1 MDTAYKTTLELDKVL
16 NRAVQLCACQETKEM
31 MQALEPAPTI
41 EDERYDLTQTNA
53 INALLIKNGS
63 PRFGSVREVRRIV
76 AHARKGGILSM
87 GELLEIAATL
97 RNFSGL
103 SQWYGLS
110 EHEMLPT
117 DDLFFAL
124 APQPV
129 LEKQISESIIS
140 PEEMADTAS
149 VTLHDLRR
157 KIRQTEDSIRTK
169 LDNIIRNSTT
179 NKFLQDAVVSLR
191 NGRYVVPVRAEY
203 RGEVGGVIHDVSST
217 GATVFVEP
225 TAVVE
230 ANARI
235 MQLRAQEQEEI
246 TRILTSFSNPL
257 LGILVGIAFTSIL
270 QSASAAVGI
279 LQALS
284 ITGAI
289 TFEIAFPIIMGV
301 AIGAAV
307 PVLLSALGANL
318 NGKRTAFIYLLID
331 VLGVLIWALL
341 FYGANAIIHFTFLD
355 TVMSSVSIA
364 LMNTLFRLA
373 TVIVLLPCIGLMEH
387 MVELLFPDDGS
398 AAEEQEMDRLE
409 ERFLQHPALSIEQS
423 RLVTNSMAERAEGN
437 LLMAVGLRNR
447 WSDKDFR
454 MVGET
459 ESVIDRYEDKLGTYL
474 MKITSKSLS
483 QSQSEEV
490 SKYLHTISDFERISD
505 HALNI
510 SEAAKEIHDKDLQFS
525 PEACHELDVIESAV
539 REILSIAVGAFVE
552 NDPQRAARV
561 EPLEEIIDGL
571 CDEMKSHHV
580 DRLQSGS
587 CTLNQGFV
595 FNDLL
600 TNYERVADHC
610 SNIAVAII
618 ELESDSFDT
627 HEYLNSVRAMK
638 SSSFARY
645 YEEYKQEYHL

>member
-1 MDTAYKTTLELDKVL
+1 MSVADVISLLGGIALFLFGMSLMGEGLKKVAGSRLELVLYKLSSTPLKGVLLGTGVTAVIQSSSATSVMVVGFVNSGMMKVKQAIGVVMGAIL
-16 NRAVQLCACQETKEM
+16 GTSITGWILCLSSLSGGSGWVT
-31 MQALEPAPTI
+31 
-41 EDERYDLTQTNA
+41 
-53 INALLIKNGS
+53 LLS
-63 PRFGSVREVRRIV
+63 T
-76 AHARKGGILSM
+76 
-87 GELLEIAATL
+87 ATL
-97 RNFSGL
+97 TGL
-103 SQWYGLS
+103 VAVVGIILRMAAKRPATHHVGDILLGFAVLMYG
-110 EHEMLPT
+110 M
-117 DDLFFAL
+117 
-124 APQPV
+124 
-129 LEKQISESIIS
+129 SIMS
-140 PEEMADTAS
+140 
-149 VTLHDLRR
+149 
-157 KIRQTEDSIRTK
+157 
-169 LDNIIRNSTT
+169 
-179 NKFLQDAVVSLR
+179 DAVSPLR
-191 NGRYVVPVRAEY
+191 
-203 RGEVGGVIHDVSST
+203 DSQ
-217 GATVFVEP
+217 VFID
-225 TAVVE
+225 A
-230 ANARI
+230 
-235 MQLRAQEQEEI
+235 
-246 TRILTSFSNPL
+246 LTSFSNPL
-257 LGILVGIAFTSIL
+257 LGILVGLLFTSVI

-279 LQALS
+279 LQALAV
-284 ITGAI
+284 TGAI
-289 TFEIAFPIIMGV
+289 TFEIALPIVMGI

-355 TVMSSVSIA
+355 AAMSSVSIA

-587 CTLNQGFV
+587 CTLNLGFV

>member
-1 MDTAYKTTLELDKVL
+1 MSVADVISLLGGIALFLFGMSLMGEGLKKVAGSRLELVLYKLSSTPLKGVLLGTGVTAVIQSSSATSVMVVGFVNSGMMKVKQAIGVIMGAIL
-16 NRAVQLCACQETKEM
+16 GTSVTGWILCLSSLEGGSGVVQLLSTEV
-31 MQALEPAPTI
+31 
-41 EDERYDLTQTNA
+41 LT
-53 INALLIKNGS
+53 G
-63 PRFGSVREVRRIV
+63 IV
-76 AHARKGGILSM
+76 AVVGI
-87 GELLEIAATL
+87 IL
-97 RNFSGL
+97 RMFTGKTSN
-103 SQWYGLS
+103 
-110 EHEMLPT
+110 
-117 DDLFFAL
+117 
-124 APQPV
+124 
-129 LEKQISESIIS
+129 
-140 PEEMADTAS
+140 
-149 VTLHDLRR
+149 
-157 KIRQTEDSIRTK
+157 
-169 LDNIIRNSTT
+169 
-179 NKFLQDAVVSLR
+179 
-191 NGRYVVPVRAEY
+191 RYV
-203 RGEVGGVIHDVSST
+203 GEILLGFAVLMYGMSAMSGAVSPLRES
-217 GATVFVEP
+217 
-225 TAVVE
+225 E
-230 ANARI
+230 AFI
-235 MQLRAQEQEEI
+235 
-246 TRILTSFSNPL
+246 RILTSFSNPI
-257 LGILVGIAFTSIL
+257 LGILVGLAFTSVL

-279 LQALS
+279 LQALA
-284 ITGAI
+284 ITGAV
-289 TFEIAFPIIMGV
+289 TFEVALPIVMGI

-355 TVMSSVSIA
+355 AVMSSVSIA

-580 DRLQSGS
+580 DRLQAGS